1 MGKCK
6 AVLDFE
12 AVNKIEVH
20 KANKSK
26 KSKKSTKK

>member
-12 AVNKIEVH
+12 AVNKIEVK
-20 KANKSK
+20 KAKKNKKGSK
-26 KSKKSTKK
+26 TK

>member
-12 AVNKIEVH
+12 AIKKIEV
-20 KANKSK
+20 KKVK
-26 KSKKSTKK
+26 KSKKTAKKS

>member
-20 KANKSK
+20 KSKKMK
-26 KSKKSTKK
+26 KSKKTTK